1 MYFTI
6 NTCKTL
12 DIQNNKM
19 FVKSTI
25 LEIFIINNF
34 LREEA
39 HAKRVISQ
47 ISDLRTSISTVRL
60 SVHLLVLGTLQLLT
74 IFILTQTMSN
84 FRTYSQ
90 ILFVV
95 LILQLVKIPF
105 LHHFG
110 QGYIRNSTLSWVLIV
125 IQLHYK
131 VITSSM
137 FIMKFQ
143 LRCHVSYP
151 L

>member
-12 DIQNNKM
+12 DIQNKKM

-25 LEIFIINNF
+25 LEIFIIYNF

-39 HAKRVISQ
+39 HAKRVIPQ
-47 ISDLRTSISTVRL
+47 TSDLRTSLSSVRP
-60 SVHLLVLGTLQLLT
+60 SVHLVVLDTRQLST

-95 LILQLVKIPF
+95 LILQLVKIQF
-105 LHHFG
+105 LHHLG
-110 QGYIRNSTLSWVLIV
+110 R
-125 IQLHYK
+125 
-131 VITSSM
+131 
-137 FIMKFQ
+137 
-143 LRCHVSYP
+143 P
-151 L
+151 LLVT